1 MNGSVFIEELG
12 ASRNLTSLEE
22 QLKVDGFM
30 EDLVI
35 LFSIVLVILFLIFL
49 LLIQI
54 TQEGLRASMTEGQQN
69 NKNCSSYGQQDNENC
84 SSYGQNSAR
93 SL

>member
-1 MNGSVFIEELG
+1 MNSSIFTDALG
-12 ASRNLTSLEE
+12 PSRNLTSLEE
-22 QLKVDGFM
+22 KLKVDGFM

-69 NKNCSSYGQQDNENC
+69 NKNCSSYEQQDNKNC
-84 SSYGQNSAR
+84 YS
-93 SL
+93 